1 MDGLKQKPMAGLPSN
16 RVIWGY
22 LPCGGKE
29 VSTNTLGLN
38 ITFHLKWEINEEEIV
53 FYQASMDSIYRNILN
68 IERVST
74 SKSKSLPYRPRV

>member
-1 MDGLKQKPMAGLPSN
+1 MDGLRLILPCN

-22 LPCGGKE
+22 LPLGGNE

-38 ITFHLKWEINEEEIV
+38 ITFHLKWEIKEEEIA
-53 FYQASMDSIYRNILN
+53 FYRASMDWIYGNVLKF
-68 IERVST
+68 ERVST